1 MAVIN
6 IPSHS
11 GDVNLG
17 QINTELH
24 IYNVGP
30 ELGHFDIKIG
40 NAAWQN
46 GVNIN
51 SGYTITYRP
60 NGQVVLINNW
70 GMSRLQA
77 LFGTIACSPEEAGL
91 KISSEARDLSH
102 TKK

>member
-1 MAVIN
+1 MTVIN
-6 IPSHS
+6 IQPHS

-46 GVNIN
+46 SIDIN
-51 SGYTITYRP
+51 SGHTVTYIP

-77 LFGTIACSPEEAGL
+77 LFGTLACSPEEAGL
-91 KISSEARDLSH
+91 TTSSETRDLSH
-102 TKK
+102 TQK